1 MCICIFTCMKYKSL
15 WCMQAHDWYEMHVCI
30 YWYGRR
36 LVYVHERACACVRVS
51 ARACVCVWVCI
62 QAGAFNT
69 STRIHTHPHTLM
81 CMCMCMLMHTAGAC
95 AGEERALTA
104 SRLVPRDL
112 GLDNNLISG
121 LPLGVFDALTSL
133 R

>member
-1 MCICIFTCMKYKSL
+1 MTGMRCMY
-15 WCMQAHDWYEMHVCI
+15 AYIGTGDE
-30 YWYGRR
+30 

-95 AGEERALTA
+95 AGEKRALTA
-104 SRLVPRDL
+104 SRLVPRTL
-112 GLDNNLISG
+112 YLNGNLISG

-133 R
+133 T

>member
-1 MCICIFTCMKYKSL
+1 MTGMRCMYAYIGTGDK
-15 WCMQAHDWYEMHVCI
+15 
-30 YWYGRR
+30 

-69 STRIHTHPHTLM
+69 STRIHSHPHTLM
-81 CMCMCMLMHTAGAC
+81 CMCMCMLMHSAGAC

-104 SRLVPRDL
+104 SRLVPRRL
-112 GLDNNLISG
+112 YLYGNSISG
-121 LPLGVFDALTSL
+121 LPLGVFDALSSL

>member
-1 MCICIFTCMKYKSL
+1 MTGMRCMY
-15 WCMQAHDWYEMHVCI
+15 AYIGTGDE
-30 YWYGRR
+30 
-36 LVYVHERACACVRVS
+36 LVYVHERARVRVS
-51 ARACVCVWVCI
+51 ARACVCVWACI

-95 AGEERALTA
+95 AGEKRSLTA
-104 SRLVPRDL
+104 SRLVPRQL
-112 GLDNNLISG
+112 NLQGNLISG

-133 R
+133 G

>member
-1 MCICIFTCMKYKSL
+1 
-15 WCMQAHDWYEMHVCI
+15 
-30 YWYGRR
+30 
-36 LVYVHERACACVRVS
+36 
-51 ARACVCVWVCI
+51 
-62 QAGAFNT
+62 
-69 STRIHTHPHTLM
+69 M

-112 GLDNNLISG
+112 YLYDNLISD